1 MALTCLH
8 HVSHVMCTSCPVV
21 ASLTLRSSTHSCEFR
36 QSKSISGVF
45 PCIEPSSCSRRGM
58 NVAVVQ
64 GAANPTASSDDA
76 FEDPTTSGS
85 GMLFASS

>member
-1 MALTCLH
+1 
-8 HVSHVMCTSCPVV
+8 
-21 ASLTLRSSTHSCEFR
+21 
-36 QSKSISGVF
+36 
-45 PCIEPSSCSRRGM
+45 M

-64 GAANPTASSDDA
+64 GAANPTASSDA